1 MIEATVAPMAIAAGL
16 IGVPIGLGL
25 QRAVL
30 GYMGETAAR
39 TAVPEVSLD
48 VFGPFAILGLALTG
62 LAIAAI
68 GAFVPAQRAT
78 RARIAPV
85 LQAE

>member
-1 MIEATVAPMAIAAGL
+1 MIEATVLPVAIAAGL
-16 IGVPIGLGL
+16 IGVPLGLGL
-25 QRAVL
+25 QRVVL

-48 VFGPFAILGLALTG
+48 VFGPVALVGLALSG
-62 LAIAAI
+62 LAIAGI
-68 GAFVPAQRAT
+68 GALLPAQRAA